1 LDPIM
6 DPDIVAE
13 HYHTLHHQERFSF
26 RVVLGPNFLP
36 VCFFVFCC
44 FFFFAEMLRL
54 SAWAVETHQMIPNR
68 TRICF
73 CYLPHIKTK
82 IKTSAFHNQELLDA
96 TLSSC
101 QSATLPLRRPTQAP
115 PKIFCNHTAASFGE
129 TWKHQ
134 NQTRG
139 RAMLS
144 SIKCTSRVTAGSA
157 KH

>member
-1 LDPIM
+1 VHFGNFHGVFLVRGM
-6 DPDIVAE
+6 
-13 HYHTLHHQERFSF
+13 HTFCRYLYLYAKSVQAKF
-26 RVVLGPNFLP
+26 RVLLFFFLP
-36 VCFFVFCC
+36 KCC
-44 FFFFAEMLRL
+44 GYLHGHWRHTKG
-54 SAWAVETHQMIPNR
+54 SPNR

-82 IKTSAFHNQELLDA
+82 IKRSAFHNQELLDA